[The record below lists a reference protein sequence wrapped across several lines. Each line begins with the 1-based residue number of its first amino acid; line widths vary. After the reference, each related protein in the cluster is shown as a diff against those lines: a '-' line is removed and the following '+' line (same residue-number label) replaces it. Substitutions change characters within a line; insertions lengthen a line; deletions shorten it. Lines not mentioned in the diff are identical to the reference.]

1 MIPTPFDLLPKSAVS
16 LLSVRQGETLFRYGD
31 PTCGLFASLNTEVHL
46 VRVGQDGQSIM
57 IHRATPGT
65 CFAEAS
71 LFSQTYH
78 CDAIAQGDGTVYRID
93 KAAVLRALEDPEFAT
108 AYCNTLAL
116 QVQQMRHLREILA
129 IRSAEERVF
138 AGLVAGL
145 HVGQVIDF
153 AATISL
159 THEATYRALRKLVK
173 QGRVEN
179 PERGIYQLTSC

>member
-1 MIPTPFDLLPKSAVS
+1 MVPAPFDLLRKSAVS
-16 LLSVRQGETLFRYGD
+16 LLSVRQGEALFRYGD
-31 PTCGLFASLNTEVHL
+31 PSRGLFASLNTDVHL

-57 IHRATPGT
+57 IHRATAGT

-71 LFSQTYH
+71 LFSKTYH
-78 CDAIAQGDGTVYRID
+78 CDAIAQGDGAVYQID
-93 KAAVLRALEDPEFAT
+93 KAAVLRALEDPEFAI

-145 HVGQVIDF
+145 HVGTVIDF

-159 THEATYRALRKLVK
+159 THEATYRALRLLVK
-173 QGRVEN
+173 QGSVDN
-179 PERGIYQLTSC
+179 PQRGIYRLTSR